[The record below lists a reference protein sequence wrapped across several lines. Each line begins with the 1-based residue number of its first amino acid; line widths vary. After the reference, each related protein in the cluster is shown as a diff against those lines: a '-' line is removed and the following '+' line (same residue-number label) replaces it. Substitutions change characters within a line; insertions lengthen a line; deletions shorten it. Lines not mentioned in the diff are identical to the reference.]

1 MTIFGMQW
9 SIFTLNGLKHMI
21 LPVLALL
28 FIKVSLIIRVTEATA
43 RDVFPTEYIKFARA
57 KGISESRIIS
67 VHAMKNVMIPV
78 ITVIG
83 LEFASLISASIVV
96 ETIFSWPGVGKLV
109 VDSIDTLDRPVIIAY
124 MMIAVLS
131 FVIVNFVVDAIYA
144 WLDPRVRSGASANG

>member
-1 MTIFGMQW
+1 
-9 SIFTLNGLKHMI
+9 
-21 LPVLALL
+21 
-28 FIKVSLIIRVTEATA
+28 
-43 RDVFPTEYIKFARA
+43 
-57 KGISESRIIS
+57 
-67 VHAMKNVMIPV
+67 
-78 ITVIG
+78 
-83 LEFASLISASIVV
+83 LISASIVV